1 MYGIQRS
8 LKPQVP
14 PATDGAFRLE
24 SGLFTMADGETNH
37 VLFRPLHYEA
47 GYAYPL
53 IVWLH
58 GEGEDERQLL
68 RVMPSVSSQN
78 YVAIAPRGIPL
89 SGADGSERCGFG
101 WQPRE
106 ERVPQAEERVLGSI
120 EHVSEHCHIARHRV
134 YLAGFDT
141 GGTMALRLAMK
152 RPEWFAGVLSLGGAF
167 PRGGT
172 PLGNL
177 VAARRL
183 RVFLAAGRFSQTYRE
198 GAICEDLRL
207 LHSAGLLDISLRL
220 YPCGHAISLEMLRD
234 MNHWIMEPIIAGAEP
249 VTAAARLAADIDQGH
264 AGREIRGRR
273 R

>member
-8 LKPQVP
+8 IKSQVP
-14 PATDGAFRLE
+14 PATDAASRLE
-24 SGLFTMADGETNH
+24 SGLFTVPAGDTNH

-68 RVMPSVSSQN
+68 RIMPSVSSQN
-78 YVAIAPRGIPL
+78 YVAVAPRGMPL

-106 ERVPQAEERVLGSI
+106 ARAPQAEERVLHGI
-120 EHVSEHCHIARHRV
+120 ELAAERCHIARHRV

-141 GGTMALRLAMK
+141 GGTMAFRLALK

-177 VAARRL
+177 LAARKL
-183 RVFLAAGRFSQTYRE
+183 RVFLAAGRFSQTYRDD
-198 GAICEDLRL
+198 AVCEDLRL
-207 LHSAGLLDISLRL
+207 LHSAGLLDKI
-220 YPCGHAISLEMLRD
+220 
-234 MNHWIMEPIIAGAEP
+234 
-249 VTAAARLAADIDQGH
+249 
-264 AGREIRGRR
+264 GRAHV
-273 R
+273 